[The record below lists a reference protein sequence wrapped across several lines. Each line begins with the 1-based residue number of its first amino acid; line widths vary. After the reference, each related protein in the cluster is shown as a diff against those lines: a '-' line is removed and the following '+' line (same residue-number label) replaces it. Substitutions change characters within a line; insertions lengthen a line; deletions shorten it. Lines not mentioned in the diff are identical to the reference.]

1 MRTLNLHEAQTVNG
15 AGYAQDI
22 TAAAATLFVGGC
34 ISSVGAGIGAVVTM
48 PLGLMSGL
56 APLAGLSFFGP
67 AIGALA
73 LPAFV
78 ASTVL
83 SANPELRSDLENKF
97 HQYFG

>member
-15 AGYAQDI
+15 AGYAEDI
-22 TAAAATLFVGGC
+22 TATAATLFVGGC
-34 ISSVGAGIGAVVTM
+34 ISSVGAGVGAVVTM
-48 PLGLMSGL
+48 PFAVVSGL

-78 ASTVL
+78 ATAVL
-83 SANPELRSDLENKF
+83 SANPELMPALENKY